1 MKKKL
6 YVVFILLLSFIWING
21 APSTAENGTNS
32 DLVYI
37 IPVENEVERGL
48 LSFLERGINEAEE
61 NFADYII
68 FEINSPGGEV
78 TAARDIAVLISDLEI
93 PNAAYIISQAA
104 SAGSYIALNADEI
117 YFKPAGRM
125 GASGVVTGDGNA
137 ADLKAQSDWR
147 AAMRAAAEANGRDPL
162 YAEAMANPDI
172 DLSEYG
178 APVGEYLTL
187 SAQEAVEVGYAE
199 GIAESHRDLF
209 DQLGITNP
217 EVVEVD
223 MTISENIARFITN
236 PIVIP
241 ILLSIAS
248 IGLIV
253 ELYSPG
259 FGIPGIM
266 GISALVLFFYGHLVA
281 GLAGYESLILLLVG
295 LICIVLEIFVP
306 SGILGIIGGGAI
318 LGALVVSGAD
328 MGHMAF
334 SIGIAILVAI
344 ILAIVLFRKIDV
356 NRGIFRYLVLQDS
369 TSTEK
374 GYVSNENRLDLIGKE
389 GRALTFLRPAGTA
402 VFGNERY
409 DVVTEGSFIDRDK
422 PIKIVKVEGTRIVV
436 REVKD
441 DE

>member
-328 MGHMAF
+328 MGHRAF